1 MLTAVASPIAAL
13 NPAARKG
20 VMIDDGD
27 SERGESGRSSDQAG
41 KYLGDIDVPVSL
53 QADIARLQIQLE
65 AKKPREFAPAFHS
78 MIDLWD
84 EKPRSMIDLWDE
96 ESAHGTK
103 AQVGL
108 MSLSEVAGN
117 AALPG
122 SQDENSDSLIARPG
136 TLKAHAHGYRCFETA
151 DCK

>member
-1 MLTAVASPIAAL
+1 
-13 NPAARKG
+13 
-20 VMIDDGD
+20 MIDEGNT
-27 SERGESGRSSDQAG
+27 ERGEYDQSSDRAE
-41 KYLGDIDVPVSL
+41 KYFGEIDVPVSL
-53 QADIARLQIQLE
+53 QTDIARLQTQLE
-65 AKKPREFAPAFHS
+65 AKKAIEFATASRS

-136 TLKAHAHGYRCFETA
+136 TLKAHAHGYRCLETA